1 VIVAV
6 FVCAATI
13 IFILVALVIVV
24 LIVRSELGIEW
35 ATIHALKV
43 SDNLVA

>member
-1 VIVAV
+1 MVVAV
-6 FVCAATI
+6 FVCATI

-24 LIVRSELGIEW
+24 LIVRSELRIEW
-35 ATIHALKV
+35 ATIHTLKV